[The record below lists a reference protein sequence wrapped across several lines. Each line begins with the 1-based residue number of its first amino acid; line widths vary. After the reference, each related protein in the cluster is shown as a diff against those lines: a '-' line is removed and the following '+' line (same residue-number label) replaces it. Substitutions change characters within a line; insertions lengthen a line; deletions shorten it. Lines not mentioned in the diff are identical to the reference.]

1 MAAFVNTSRMIQ
13 LGVAWTGA
21 VAPGAMGSTALT
33 NTGVIT
39 TPQDISAYVKSGNQ
53 SLSVATQ
60 DTTTFGSGGFTQ
72 VIPGLRSGDDIT
84 FECLSDFAAST
95 LYPIVQTTL
104 GGLGAAVF
112 LDIKATNSAR
122 GATNPSFAAFGY
134 ISNWTPAGG
143 SVGDTAMAS
152 LTITISGRFGDITG

>member
-1 MAAFVNTSRMIQ
+1 MPAFINTSRMIQ

-21 VAPGAMGSTALT
+21 SAPGSMGSTALT
-33 NTGVIT
+33 NTGTIT
-39 TPQDISAYVKSGNQ
+39 TPQDISAFVKSGNPGT
-53 SLSVATQ
+53 SVATQ

-122 GATNPSFAAFGY
+122 GATNPSFAGFGF
-134 ISNWTPAGG
+134 ISSWTPAGG
-143 SVGDTAMAS
+143 SVGDLAMAS